1 MARLNVPAN
10 KPLSSPALLILD
22 RADQLPVRL
31 PDLPSQCCSHK
42 KCFPSSHFPRKSS
55 SALMAVTNGDVFGFW
70 NKTHSSAQRRSFSFQ
85 MLFVIRSKKRSTQ
98 HMGGDMEEDITKKAL
113 MELRGNIEGKERR
126 RSRLISKLIGARCE
140 VEDVLLSSSGS
151 SILSSQERLRLCVL
165 MAAIDNIV
173 RRVETVSVM
182 GD

>member
-1 MARLNVPAN
+1 
-10 KPLSSPALLILD
+10 
-22 RADQLPVRL
+22 
-31 PDLPSQCCSHK
+31 
-42 KCFPSSHFPRKSS
+42 
-55 SALMAVTNGDVFGFW
+55 
-70 NKTHSSAQRRSFSFQ
+70 
-85 MLFVIRSKKRSTQ
+85 
-98 HMGGDMEEDITKKAL
+98 MEQDITQKAL
-113 MELRGNIEGKERR
+113 MELRGTIEGKERR

-173 RRVETVSVM
+173 RRVEQCLPVM